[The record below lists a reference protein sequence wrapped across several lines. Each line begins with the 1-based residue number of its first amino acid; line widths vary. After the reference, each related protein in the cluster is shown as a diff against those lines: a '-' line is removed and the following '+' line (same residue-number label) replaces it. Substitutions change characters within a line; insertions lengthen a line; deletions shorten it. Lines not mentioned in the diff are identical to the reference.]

1 MSKSAK
7 AYGAAGLALI
17 AFPLL
22 VALWSGASAI
32 LAILLIGLAAYAIAV
47 CLLIACFWHRY
58 QYGSWPVEFEGSAL
72 ERQRYPLSAQASVDS
87 RESPKPQPAADD
99 EASYSVS
106 PALLGWLRRFS
117 SHV

>member
-1 MSKSAK
+1 MSKSVK
-7 AYGAAGLALI
+7 AYGAAALVLI

-58 QYGSWPVEFEGSAL
+58 QYGSWPVEFEGSAQ
-72 ERQRYPLSAQASVDS
+72 EQQRYPPSAQTSVES
-87 RESPKPQPAADD
+87 GGSPKPQPTDDD

-106 PALLGWLRRFS
+106 PALLGWLRKFS